1 MAWICLGSFT
11 DFFGIHM
18 PTWIQATNLTSLTQ
32 SLGRM
37 SKIYSPVLVPD
48 HGWLVLLNPQFC
60 PPDSQQTCSTTTL
73 NLNECN
79 LAADHGNFPSPP
91 SFHARPIGPCS
102 VTWTQSLA
110 HSSIFFLHRLPQIL
124 LIPHPLWAPRSI
136 SAVPESSFRG
146 QAFIFLFHSS
156 PTALN
161 GLTGLWSRNLA
172 CYPRTQCTPTSQVLD
187 GSAC

>member
-1 MAWICLGSFT
+1 MFLPKKKYCLFPYGYKEQMAWICLGSFT
-11 DFFGIHM
+11 DFHGIHM

-91 SFHARPIGPCS
+91 SFHARPTGPCS

-110 HSSIFFLHRLPQIL
+110 TAQFSFSTDSPKFPWFLTLSEPRVSLSCPWEQFQGPSIYFPFP
-124 LIPHPLWAPRSI
+124 LISHCLEWAPWI
-136 SAVPESSFRG
+136 ME
-146 QAFIFLFHSS
+146 
-156 PTALN
+156 
-161 GLTGLWSRNLA
+161 
-172 CYPRTQCTPTSQVLD
+172 
-187 GSAC
+187 